1 MNSLLYNEYTTACN
15 WQTDINEHLPLLH
28 KLANEVKHVTE
39 FGVRNGQS
47 TRAFLAADCILRSYD
62 LYIDQTVKKLF
73 DVADASMLDK
83 KYEVGNSLEIVI
95 EPTNLLFIDTDH
107 NYNQLKKEL
116 YLHNSYVSKY
126 IVMHDTTTYGGPSQ
140 GDPIGLLAAVMEF
153 LADYRD
159 WRVKYHSHY
168 NNGLTVLERV

>member
-1 MNSLLYNEYTTACN
+1 MIASSR
-15 WQTDINEHLPLLH
+15 QTDINQHLPLLH
-28 KLANEVKHVTE
+28 KLANEVNHVTE
-39 FGVRNGQS
+39 FGVRDGQS

-62 LYIDQTVKKLF
+62 LYIEQNVKKLF
-73 DVADASMLDK
+73 DLATASSLDK
-83 KYEVGNSLEIVI
+83 QYIQGSSLDVVI
-95 EPTNLLFIDTDH
+95 ERTDLLFIDTDH

-153 LADYRD
+153 LADYND
-159 WRVKYHSHY
+159 WRVKYHTHH
-168 NNGLTVLERV
+168 NNGLTILERI